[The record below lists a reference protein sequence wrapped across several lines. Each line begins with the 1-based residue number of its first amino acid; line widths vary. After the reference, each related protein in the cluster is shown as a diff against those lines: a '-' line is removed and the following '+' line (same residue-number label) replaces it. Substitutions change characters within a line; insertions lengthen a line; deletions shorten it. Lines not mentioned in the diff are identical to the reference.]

1 MALDTKQATSLRAG
15 YGQSYSSDGGFQDLD
30 TPMSDLVDST
40 TFKQAKTVDVTS
52 GSAQV
57 RSGAM
62 TIPGGSVITDMG
74 AICTTAVTSTSQ
86 TLGVQFG
93 TGSDG
98 YDITGKGDVQNV
110 NATAATSLAVGRG
123 ITMHTQSSEPL
134 GALIELEANAFDTSL
149 YFASDQDIHG
159 TVSGSVSFGTGA
171 FAFFVKYMKVT

>member
-1 MALDTKQATSLRAG
+1 
-15 YGQSYSSDGGFQDLD
+15 
-30 TPMSDLVDST
+30 MSDLVDST

-62 TIPGGSVITDMG
+62 TIQGGSVITDMG
-74 AICTTAVTSTSQ
+74 VICTTAVTCASQ
-86 TLGVQFG
+86 TVGVQYG

-123 ITMHTQSSEPL
+123 ITMYTQSSEHL
-134 GALIELEANAFDTSL
+134 GALISL
-149 YFASDQDIHG
+149 PNNEFLLGPTLSSIITAETPNLS
-159 TVSGSVSFGTGA
+159 SVLT
-171 FAFFVKYMKVT
+171 

>member
-1 MALDTKQATSLRAG
+1 MALDTKPATSLRAG
-15 YGQSYSSDGGFQDLD
+15 YGQTYQDGGLADLD
-30 TPMSDLVDST
+30 PMISDLVDSS
-40 TFKQAKTVDVTS
+40 TFKRATTVDVTS

-57 RSGAM
+57 RSGAL
-62 TIPGGSVITDMG
+62 TVPGGSIITDMG
-74 AICTTAVTSTSQ
+74 VVCTTAVTSTSQ

-123 ITMHTQSSEPL
+123 ITMYTQSSEPL
-134 GALIELEANAFDTSL
+134 GALISLPVNAYDTGL
-149 YFASDQDIHG
+149 YFGSDADIHG

-171 FAFFVKYMKVT
+171 FSFFVKYQKVV